1 MRVREQV
8 SSLFFFTL
16 MASDAKCTVSY
27 LMIRLLLLKLNWPHC
42 GHATR
47 RRQDQRG
54 ENEEDA
60 RSEVT
65 VQEVQEVQKISLSTN
80 DGNGAQWILGYFTS
94 SSLAR
99 LLSQNVSV
107 QTYKRK

>member
-1 MRVREQV
+1 MRVKEREQV

-47 RRQDQRG
+47 RQDQRG
-54 ENEEDA
+54 EMKKMLD
-60 RSEVT
+60 
-65 VQEVQEVQKISLSTN
+65 
-80 DGNGAQWILGYFTS
+80 
-94 SSLAR
+94 
-99 LLSQNVSV
+99 
-107 QTYKRK
+107 RK